1 MKKLLLTVNI
11 LFTGI
16 LLNAQGP
23 SFQWAKNLPGQ
34 NGTKSVAVDASGN
47 VYSIGISYGGDFD
60 PSSSTYTLPTIYGG
74 TYVSKLDAS
83 GNFLWAKQ
91 FGGDDFNSPVTPKS
105 ITVDASGNIYITGYF
120 HGAPDFDPS
129 SATFSI
135 TTTVFE
141 DVFIVKLDA
150 SGNFVFA
157 KSIGGA
163 NIDQAE
169 GIKVDASGNIYT
181 TGKYRNVA
189 DFDPGIGTYTLNT
202 IASSFDVFV
211 SKLDASGNF
220 VWAKNFSGGGD
231 ETTAALTLDATGN
244 VYVAG
249 GFLNKVDFDPSVAVY
264 TINPTNSGQ
273 VDMFLVKL
281 DGSGNFVW
289 AKNMGGT
296 MDVSATVMAIDATN
310 NLFVGGYFAGIA
322 DFDPNTGTSNLIS
335 NGNSDI
341 FISKYDGSG
350 NYIWAKQIGSTQ
362 IDLLFSLALD
372 ASNNVYSTGSF
383 MLSVDFDPSASTNTL
398 TAMHTA
404 QSDAFILKL
413 DGVGNFGWARQLG
426 STNLVG
432 TQGNSIVVD
441 ANSNLITGGGF
452 QGPVDFDTEATT
464 YTMTASAGYNFV
476 QKMSTGTV
484 GIEDNLNLSLFS
496 IYPNPTH
503 GILNIDLSASAEMAE
518 NTTIRITNALGQ
530 IIYSQKI
537 EAAKTAINTS
547 NLNDG
552 VYFVTVVEGKC
563 STTKKIIIQ

>member
-1 MKKLLLTVNI
+1 MKKLLLSISGLIACVW
-11 LFTGI
+11 
-16 LLNAQGP
+16 LNAQSP

-34 NGTKSVAVDASGN
+34 NGTKAVAVDGSGN

-60 PSSSTYTLPTIYGG
+60 PSVATYTLPTIYGG
-74 TYVSKLDAS
+74 TYISKLDAS

-91 FGGDDFNSPVTPKS
+91 FGGDDFNSPATPKS
-105 ITVDASGNIYITGYF
+105 ITVDASGNVYVTGYF

-135 TTTVFE
+135 TTTIFD

-181 TGKYRNVA
+181 VGKYRNAA
-189 DFDPGIGTYTLNT
+189 DFDPGVGTYTLTT

-231 ETTAALTLDATGN
+231 ETAAALTLDATGN

-249 GFLNKVDFDPSVAVY
+249 GFLNKVDFDPSVTVY

-273 VDMFLVKL
+273 VDMYLVKL

-296 MDVSATVMAIDATN
+296 LDVSATALAIDATN

-322 DFDPNTGTSNLIS
+322 DFDPNSGTSNLTS
-335 NGNSDI
+335 NGNSDV

-372 ASNNVYSTGSF
+372 GSNNVYSTGSF
-383 MLSVDFDPSASTNTL
+383 MLSVDFDSSVSTNTL
-398 TAMHTA
+398 TAMHSA

-413 DGVGNFGWARQLG
+413 DATGNFGWARQLG

-432 TQGNSIVVD
+432 TQGNSIVID
-441 ANSNLITGGGF
+441 GSSNIITGGGF
-452 QGPVDFDTEATT
+452 QGPVDFDTEVTT

-476 QKMSTGTV
+476 QKMSGGTV
-484 GIEDNLNLSLFS
+484 GVEDVLKPSQFS
-496 IYPNPTH
+496 IYPNPTN
-503 GILNIDLSASAEMAE
+503 GILNIDFSASPEITE
-518 NTTIRITNALGQ
+518 NTTIRIANNFGQ
-530 IIYSQKI
+530 IIYVNKVETS
-537 EAAKTAINTS
+537 KTTINTGS
-547 NLNDG
+547 LSAG
-552 VYFVTVVEGKC
+552 VYFITVCQGKQ
-563 STTKKIIIQ
+563 TATKKIIIQ